1 MGAAIMTPAWS
12 WADVKW
18 VVPPAIKLPPKP
30 KRRPRKPP
38 TAPAPDLPT
47 APPKRRGRP
56 PKSAA
61 RPIASSPVLRP
72 QPAPVQPFPTA
83 ASAWFW
89 ACSSPERTYLDRP
102 CRPSAI
108 HAALDR
114 LRRNRLVDREQVRVL
129 GVWGRLG
136 FAPSPGRGCERRA
149 WDEAM
154 AVLGRALRVSG
165 VVG

>member
-1 MGAAIMTPAWS
+1 MTAAWS
-12 WADVKW
+12 WTDVQW
-18 VVPPAIKLPPKP
+18 SAPPLVKPPPKP
-30 KRRPRKPP
+30 RGRPRKPP
-38 TAPAPDLPT
+38 IAPGPDLPA

-61 RPIASSPVLRP
+61 RPAVPLSAPRP
-72 QPAPVQPFPTA
+72 QPVSIRPFPTA
-83 ASAWFW
+83 AAAWFW
-89 ACSSPERTYLDRP
+89 SCSAPERIYPDRP

-114 LRRNRLVDREQVRVL
+114 LRRTRLVDREQVRVL

-165 VVG
+165 VVA

>member
-1 MGAAIMTPAWS
+1 MSHAWS
-12 WADVKW
+12 WADVEW
-18 VVPPAIKLPPKP
+18 AAPLPIRPPPKP
-30 KRRPRKPP
+30 RGRPRKPP
-38 TAPAPDLPT
+38 AAPAPDLP
-47 APPKRRGRP
+47 AAP

-61 RPIASSPVLRP
+61 RPASPAPRP
-72 QPAPVQPFPTA
+72 QPAPAQPFPTA
-83 ASAWFW
+83 AAAWFW
-89 ACSSPERTYLDRP
+89 SCSAPERTYPDRP

-165 VVG
+165 VVVG

>member
-1 MGAAIMTPAWS
+1 MSHAWS
-12 WADVKW
+12 WADVEW
-18 VVPPAIKLPPKP
+18 AAPLPIKPPPKP
-30 KRRPRKPP
+30 RGRPRKPP
-38 TAPAPDLPT
+38 TAPAPDLPA

-61 RPIASSPVLRP
+61 RPIAPSFVPRP
-72 QPAPVQPFPTA
+72 QPASIRPFPTA
-83 ASAWFW
+83 ATAWFW
-89 ACSSPERTYLDRP
+89 ACSAPERTYPDRP
-102 CRPSAI
+102 CRPFAI
-108 HAALDR
+108 HVALDR

-154 AVLGRALRVSG
+154 VMLGRALRAGG